1 MDVTVCIATFGDRA
15 WSDLAI
21 ATALPSALWQEQDP
35 PVAMTH
41 GATLAEARNAA
52 AAQADTEWL
61 IFLDADDQLAP
72 GYITAMAAADGDLR
86 VPRLFLGDAE
96 VDLTTRDIE
105 RTNPCPVGTAIRKD
119 MLTDCGGWPAW
130 PAWEDWALFLRAARR
145 GASIVHT
152 DAVYRAA
159 ANPSGRNSTV
169 ANPRGL
175 HEEIRAW
182 A

>member
-1 MDVTVCIATFGDRA
+1 MDVTVCIATFGDPA

-35 PVAMTH
+35 PVVMAH
-41 GATLAEARNAA
+41 GDTLAGARNAA

-72 GYITAMAAADGDLR
+72 GYITAMTAADGDLR
-86 VPRLFLGDAE
+86 VPRLFLGDDE
-96 VDLTTRDIE
+96 VDLTGRDIE
-105 RTNPCPVGTAIRKD
+105 QTNPCPVGTAIRKD
-119 MLTDCGGWPAW
+119 MLADCGGWPEW

-145 GASIVHT
+145 GARIVHT
-152 DAVYRAA
+152 GAIYRAA
-159 ANPSGRNSTV
+159 HDLTGRNSTV
-169 ANPRGL
+169 RQPRRL
-175 HEEIRAW
+175 HREIRAW

>member
-1 MDVTVCIATFGDRA
+1 MDVTVCIATFGDPA
-15 WSDLAI
+15 WSDRAI

-35 PVAMTH
+35 PVVMVH
-41 GATLAEARNAA
+41 GETLAAARNAA

-86 VPRLFLGDAE
+86 VPRLLLGDAE
-96 VDLTTRDIE
+96 VDLTGRDIE
-105 RTNPCPVGTAIRKD
+105 QTNPCPVGTAIRKE
-119 MLTDCGGWPAW
+119 MLLDCGGWPDFD
-130 PAWEDWALFLRAARR
+130 AWEDWALFLRAHRR
-145 GASIVHT
+145 GAAIVHT

-159 ANPSGRNSTV
+159 HEQTGRNSTV
-169 ANPRGL
+169 RQPRRL
-175 HEEIRAW
+175 HREIRAW